1 MIVMVQLKMLGLTH
15 KLLVGTKINQLKKPK
30 GFFLIQTERI
40 ITMQLLINT
49 IILVIIIP
57 TVSLA
62 AALTIARP
70 NKNMPRSAVMLGT
83 VILTTII
90 AIMFYLFIFFVKR

>member
-1 MIVMVQLKMLGLTH
+1 
-15 KLLVGTKINQLKKPK
+15 
-30 GFFLIQTERI
+30 
-40 ITMQLLINT
+40 MQLLINT

-83 VILTTII
+83 AILTTII